1 MKKKL
6 MAVVLSLFMLL
17 GTFNSI
23 PVCADAVPVITL
35 GADLTQ
41 EQKEKVMAFFNTS
54 EDAVTVITITNQ
66 DERKYLESL
75 VKDDVIGTRTLSC
88 SYILP
93 QTSGGIV
100 VKTANLTWVTDAML
114 ANSLLTSGVENCQV
128 LATAPFEVS
137 GTGALTGVMMAYEKS
152 SGEELDDSKKELATE
167 ELILTGELI
176 DNSMSE
182 YSEPSDNATISEGQP
197 EESELVVN
205 MLNDL
210 KGEALNGGL
219 TEDEIRALV
228 EKYLEEYK
236 IQITEEL
243 KQKLIDYLK
252 AFTVE
257 KYSNT
262 VKESLNT
269 LTENIKNG
277 FDINVNVT
285 IAFDNANRKVKQ
297 LCINIVETFKYIGG
311 EDDFKINKDDI
322 FNKINTDIFKLSG
335 NDEKE
340 SSSTESE

>member
-6 MAVVLSLFMLL
+6 MAVVLSLSMLL

-152 SGEELDDSKKELATE
+152 SGEELDDSKQELATE
-167 ELILTGELI
+167 ELILTGEMI
-176 DNSMSE
+176 DTAETSTNSNTE
-182 YSEPSDNATISEGQP
+182 VP
-197 EESELVVN
+197 ESELVVN
-205 MLNDL
+205 MINDI
-210 KGEALNGGL
+210 KGEALNSNL
-219 TEDEIRALV
+219 SEEEIRALID
-228 EKYLEEYK
+228 KYLEEYK
-236 IQITEEL
+236 IQITNEL
-243 KQKLIDYLK
+243 KQKLIEYLK

-257 KYSNT
+257 KYPNT

-277 FDINVNVT
+277 FDINLNV
-285 IAFDNANRKVKQ
+285 IVAFDDANGALKQ
-297 LCINIVETFKYIGG
+297 LGENLMETFKYLSGNSN
-311 EDDFKINKDDI
+311 EEINKDNI
-322 FNKINTDIFKLSG
+322 FKKINTDIFKLSG
-335 NDEKE
+335 KGD
-340 SSSTESE
+340 SSEDTQASE